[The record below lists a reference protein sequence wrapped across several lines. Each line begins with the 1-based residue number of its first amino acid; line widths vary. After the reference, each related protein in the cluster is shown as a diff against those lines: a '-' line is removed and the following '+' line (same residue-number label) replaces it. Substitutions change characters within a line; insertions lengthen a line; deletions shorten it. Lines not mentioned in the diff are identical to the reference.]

1 MSAALEL
8 HHKAAVIA
16 ECRASADSTGA
27 ALLSGYAAV
36 WNSPTTIAG
45 AWVEE
50 VAETAFDKTLADIAE
65 GRADVTLLVDHDPAC
80 LLCRTRSGSLRL
92 SKDSHGLRFEATLP
106 DTTLARDVAALV
118 RSGSIYG
125 CSFAF
130 LPRPDGGETWEGGRR
145 TLRDVELFDVSV
157 VRTAPAYAA
166 TEVAVRA
173 KQAADKRRLDY
184 VLASL

>member
-1 MSAALEL
+1 MSAALDL

-16 ECRASADSTGA
+16 ECRASADSSGA

-36 WNSPTTIAG
+36 WHSPTTIAG

-50 VAETAFDKTLADIAE
+50 VAETAFDKALADIAE
-65 GRADVTLLVDHDPAC
+65 GRTDVTLLVDHDPAC
-80 LLCRTRSGSLRL
+80 LLCRTRSGTLKL
-92 SKDSHGLRFEATLP
+92 EKDAHGLRFEAKLP
-106 DTTLARDVAALV
+106 DTTLAHDVAALV

-130 LPRPDGGETWEGGRR
+130 LPRKDGETWQGNRR

-157 VRTAPAYAA
+157 VRTQPAYSA
-166 TEVAVRA
+166 TEVSVRA
-173 KQAADKRRLDY
+173 KQEADKRRREY
-184 VLASL
+184 VLAAI